1 MKAENCKFLY
11 WDNAEKK
18 AQKVYQTYKTSL
30 AVVLVA
36 MLIYGYTDQRFNPKD
51 VHGSHSYTDYVSNWN
66 DMSCSI
72 WAVLNAI
79 IALAPNS
86 PTALYS
92 AVSAF
97 NAIAPTFS
105 IGVAGAFWCLLPA
118 DRQSKDLVSLHQ
130 HGFLAVITVLDTCFS
145 AAPIR
150 WFHLFSTWIFA
161 GLYSINTMVVY
172 AIFGD
177 SRDEIYPFLNYG
189 EKFADAVKFDV
200 MMTFGVQ
207 SAVFLFIFSLSYIK
221 FFIHRKCLS
230 KSGAQCRY
238 NYCSCF
244 SSESVS
250 GDQESQQAL
259 NNSARDSLG
268 SNRLDGFM
276 NAKEKEAYTNCTYEV
291 SYKSLPQS
299 EL

>member
-1 MKAENCKFLY
+1 MGKFKKVE
-11 WDNAEKK
+11 EKEP
-18 AQKVYQTYKTSL
+18 VDL
-30 AVVLVA
+30 
-36 MLIYGYTDQRFNPKD
+36 
-51 VHGSHSYTDYVSNWN
+51 N
-66 DMSCSI
+66 DPDSM
-72 WAVLNAI
+72 
-79 IALAPNS
+79 
-86 PTALYS
+86 
-92 AVSAF
+92 VSAF

-118 DRQSKDLVSLHQ
+118 ERQSKDLVSLHQ

-207 SAVFLFIFSLSYIK
+207 SAVFLFIFSLSSVK
-221 FFIHRKCLS
+221 FFIHRKL
-230 KSGAQCRY
+230 
-238 NYCSCF
+238 
-244 SSESVS
+244 
-250 GDQESQQAL
+250 QERFEAGVRSRTNGW
-259 NNSARDSLG
+259 NNQVTKTLKI
-268 SNRLDGFM
+268 N
-276 NAKEKEAYTNCTYEV
+276 
-291 SYKSLPQS
+291 
-299 EL
+299 

>member
-1 MKAENCKFLY
+1 MRLLP
-11 WDNAEKK
+11 WL
-18 AQKVYQTYKTSL
+18 QTRRPLSTPPCPPSTPLPRPSPSVSPEPSGASSPPNVRAKTWSL
-30 AVVLVA
+30 S
-36 MLIYGYTDQRFNPKD
+36 TN
-51 VHGSHSYTDYVSNWN
+51 TVSLPL
-66 DMSCSI
+66 SPSSTS
-72 WAVLNAI
+72 
-79 IALAPNS
+79 ALAP
-86 PTALYS
+86 
-92 AVSAF
+92 
-97 NAIAPTFS
+97 
-105 IGVAGAFWCLLPA
+105 
-118 DRQSKDLVSLHQ
+118 RQSGSY
-130 HGFLAVITVLDTCFS
+130 FLKNAKFRSVFKRQLMRQF
-145 AAPIR
+145 R

-189 EKFADAVKFDV
+189 EKFVDAVKFDV

-207 SAVFLFIFSLSYIK
+207 SAVFLFIFSLSSIK